1 MHPCILQIF
10 IIHNNRISVLENF
23 DSLKKLKIFNVKN
36 NALERLEES
45 VLYLRRFKRLRSLC
59 IVGNP
64 CCETVE
70 SVERYVIAYLP
81 QLVYFEYKLV
91 TAPVQQKHREHYA
104 ADIERLEM
112 EEQRIS
118 EENSR
123 EENDEKHLSDQKM
136 AFIENLNRDQLFELM
151 LDRDPYSHIVVMMKG
166 DLPSIY
172 ERYQQEFAVYTQ
184 QMFQMGKA
192 EYQKRTQDIDEFTET
207 FENLKTQVNDKNR
220 HIVEEFIT
228 KKAFIFYDIS
238 QLIREMEQTEDG
250 DERETDEGKEKKMDE
265 KEIEEPNP
273 VDAKEGKDIVE
284 ARSKWLKISSKVET
298 KTVEPKANAN
308 GEAAPNETGDH
319 DDLDNKDSSFDTNG
333 SKNNFNDKIMA
344 LNEIFHDTCNKTYE
358 DLMRNEDVLHEQLMD
373 LMTTLDRV
381 YLDSHVDNFIR
392 QAQLL
397 FTNLRDVQKAY
408 TDIIKEHARKFFN
421 KNIGN
426 PSVPVQLKQILTTA
440 DTLSTALDISDRAQ
454 LDTIDDR
461 EETLLTGVRQW
472 HAGLVE
478 SWRAEEVER
487 HRRCVNEICHL
498 IDINREELDD
508 VVNDVALV
516 DPDLLI

>member
-1 MHPCILQIF
+1 MDVCKDYVQLDDFEATVITLDMIREAVDGGRQGKKSSRQSALPSTSRDEGGVRETDFHAVERLLLPVKGIYRIDHLWILPNLTDLNLSCNNIQFIENLNCLPNLTKLNLACNKITKIEHIDLLLQIR
-10 IIHNNRISVLENF
+10 HRVPSPVGLLRIQTGHRTSSTKTPRYNIY
-23 DSLKKLKIFNVKN
+23 S
-36 NALERLEES
+36 
-45 VLYLRRFKRLRSLC
+45 
-59 IVGNP
+59 G
-64 CCETVE
+64 
-70 SVERYVIAYLP
+70 YVIAYLP

-118 EENSR
+118 EENGR

-265 KEIEEPNP
+265 KEIEESNP
-273 VDAKEGKDIVE
+273 VDPKEGKEIVE

-308 GEAAPNETGDH
+308 GEAAPKETGDH

-333 SKNNFNDKIMA
+333 SK
-344 LNEIFHDTCNKTYE
+344 
-358 DLMRNEDVLHEQLMD
+358 
-373 LMTTLDRV
+373 
-381 YLDSHVDNFIR
+381 
-392 QAQLL
+392 
-397 FTNLRDVQKAY
+397 
-408 TDIIKEHARKFFN
+408 
-421 KNIGN
+421 GN
-426 PSVPVQLKQILTTA
+426 
-440 DTLSTALDISDRAQ
+440 R
-454 LDTIDDR
+454 
-461 EETLLTGVRQW
+461 
-472 HAGLVE
+472 
-478 SWRAEEVER
+478 
-487 HRRCVNEICHL
+487 
-498 IDINREELDD
+498 
-508 VVNDVALV
+508 
-516 DPDLLI
+516 